1 MEHFFHVSTW
11 GHVEIELQLGKSVIW
26 NFQDSFLYNI
36 ENRKTKQIRST
47 KVEQK
52 IFFPG
57 IRGTFVHSILW
68 HRKKTSRHWN
78 DWTGCGFMV
87 NFFSFSLSRLVQQKR
102 IATRNKNCFI
112 RCCEIKKKYN
122 QNVHKPIWR
131 CIESEMKDK
140 FHSFMQFNCTVFCT
154 NIVYTVKKPNREMW
168 ISVMQRTVW
177 KLSSFCHHQTDH
189 IALNISF
196 KLTIT
201 MAWIA
206 ARKWRTKIEKK

>member
-1 MEHFFHVSTW
+1 MC
-11 GHVEIELQLGKSVIW
+11 
-26 NFQDSFLYNI
+26 
-36 ENRKTKQIRST
+36 IRYYDT
-47 KVEQK
+47 EKK
-52 IFFPG
+52 PADT
-57 IRGTFVHSILW
+57 GTTGLVVDLW
-68 HRKKTSRHWN
+68 WI
-78 DWTGCGFMV
+78 
-87 NFFSFSLSRLVQQKR
+87 FFSFSFSRLVQQKR
-102 IATRNKNCFI
+102 IATRNKNCLI

-154 NIVYTVKKPNREMW
+154 NIIYTVKKPNREMW

-206 ARKWRTKIEKK
+206 ARKWRTKIEKKINKTITLKLHGR